1 MAFPP
6 FPIHPDARRR
16 RPGVTA
22 VLAVV
27 VMLGGC
33 GAAVEA
39 PDVASEMPE
48 RWREAPRASAEEIG
62 RDWVAGF
69 GDAELTRLVGL
80 ADLDNLDIAVARA
93 RIAEAE
99 GQLAATS
106 AALWPSVSGAADAA
120 RSGTPGTNSSPNPP
134 FRTRVGD
141 SFRLGAS
148 ASWQLDPWGS
158 TRASVAAAAA
168 SLEATRFG
176 LEAARLSVATSIA
189 DAHFQAAA
197 AEDRLRLARQNVAL
211 AERVL
216 AAIRRRFDVGTVTA
230 LDVAQQE
237 SVVATQRAAIPELE
251 TTLRQT
257 RNSLV
262 VLTGRAPE
270 AMTVRGGGLGRPRL
284 PKVAPGLPSRLLVRR
299 PDVAAAEAR
308 LVAAAA
314 NVEVARTAFLPAVE
328 LTGSAGLSS
337 AYLVNLLRPEA
348 FAGSMAAGVTQAI
361 FDGGARDGRLVTAR
375 AQHDELVATY
385 RKTIHEALLDVENG
399 LVAVEQTRRREAL
412 QADVVR
418 AARRAQQLT
427 EERLSEGTIPITTV
441 LDAQRT
447 LFQAEDNQ
455 VAARLARFRAALDLI
470 AALGGGFEGGKGAA
484 RSPTATG
491 RGGATAGPGPMV
503 LGETDR

>member
-1 MAFPP
+1 
-6 FPIHPDARRR
+6 
-16 RPGVTA
+16 VA
-22 VLAVV
+22 VALVAMLAI
-27 VMLGGC
+27 GGC
-33 GAAVEA
+33 GETVRA

-48 RWREAPRASAEEIG
+48 RWREAPRTSAEEIG

-99 GQLAATS
+99 GQLAVTS
-106 AALWPSVSGAADAA
+106 AALWPSVSGSADAA
-120 RSGTPGTNSSPNPP
+120 RSASPGTNSSADPP
-134 FRTRVGD
+134 FRTRYGD

-148 ASWQLDPWGS
+148 ASWQLDLWGG
-158 TRASVAAAAA
+158 TRASVAAGTA

-237 SVVATQRAAIPELE
+237 SVVATQRAAIPDLE

-270 AMTVRGGGLGRPRL
+270 AMTVRGG
-284 PKVAPGLPSRLLVRR
+284 
-299 PDVAAAEAR
+299 
-308 LVAAAA
+308 
-314 NVEVARTAFLPAVE
+314 
-328 LTGSAGLSS
+328 
-337 AYLVNLLRPEA
+337 
-348 FAGSMAAGVTQAI
+348 
-361 FDGGARDGRLVTAR
+361 DGR
-375 AQHDELVATY
+375 
-385 RKTIHEALLDVENG
+385 
-399 LVAVEQTRRREAL
+399 
-412 QADVVR
+412 
-418 AARRAQQLT
+418 ARRW
-427 EERLSEGTIPITTV
+427 
-441 LDAQRT
+441 
-447 LFQAEDNQ
+447 
-455 VAARLARFRAALDLI
+455 
-470 AALGGGFEGGKGAA
+470 
-484 RSPTATG
+484 
-491 RGGATAGPGPMV
+491 
-503 LGETDR
+503 